1 MNKRRVFLVCDADG
15 DSPESRILE
24 VHADGGTVVLGE
36 VVFCT
41 TDDQRVRLA
50 LDKGFATRAERD
62 NARVESITF
71 EPRPRGWFSRWVVTF
86 DMAEYQASLDRL

>member
-1 MNKRRVFLVCDADG
+1 MIHRHVFLVCDADG
-15 DSPESRILE
+15 DCPESQIRE
-24 VHADGGTVVLGE
+24 VHADGGTVVLGQ

-62 NARVESITF
+62 NARVESVVF

-86 DMAEYQASLDRL
+86 DMAGYQALLDRL